1 MKHVWVRQP
10 CWPTAESHPASPA
23 VEAFH
28 RSSSPSSC
36 LPAAVPSAGP
46 GPVLAVRQPAA
57 QRTRLLSPPPQSATC
72 AEWRAQTSATSGGH
86 ASRPAS
92 LGVASRGNDLLS
104 PVRQT
109 GQPTHQTT
117 VPDAHQHSPAHAVP
131 VVVQA
136 ASQGGL
142 HASPVVK
149 LNPDEQVATF
159 ARMQGHQNPGL
170 PRHFHIPAGA
180 NHFVPGGATG
190 PPPSTQ
196 SWWVTAAGL
205 SPHGCCDAQGRAGCC
220 PTGKSPS
227 ARRPGAGLE
236 GSYASPMGHVHAAGP
251 TCGGYSPAV
260 GGFGPVGVG
269 QDSCG
274 ISSAVGESPQT
285 LDVQAVCLSA

>member
-57 QRTRLLSPPPQSATC
+57 QRTRLVSPPPQSAAC
-72 AEWRAQTSATSGGH
+72 AEWRAQTSATCGDH

-92 LGVASRGNDLLS
+92 LGVPSRGNDVLS

-109 GQPTHQTT
+109 GQPTQQTT
-117 VPDAHQHSPAHAVP
+117 VPAAHQHSPAHAVP

-159 ARMQGHQNPGL
+159 ARMQGHKNPGL
-170 PRHFHIPAGA
+170 PRYYHIPAGA
-180 NHFVPGGATG
+180 RATTSNHHNPQPPPPPTTTTPNHHLLHPPLPPSPPSSTTPHRYHRPPLRYHHPPL
-190 PPPSTQ
+190 PPPSSAT
-196 SWWVTAAGL
+196 TLLCNHPPL
-205 SPHGCCDAQGRAGCC
+205 SP
-220 PTGKSPS
+220 PPS
-227 ARRPGAGLE
+227 STTRR
-236 GSYASPMGHVHAAGP
+236 
-251 TCGGYSPAV
+251 C
-260 GGFGPVGVG
+260 
-269 QDSCG
+269 
-274 ISSAVGESPQT
+274 
-285 LDVQAVCLSA
+285 